1 VIRLPTSLQRGK
13 RAHLAG
19 ASVVA
24 TAFGITLLLGHGQV
38 TLAAVLA
45 EGEGPVVGLLDSQ
58 IAWGV
63 ILLAVGLVAFAGVV
77 IGERVEQVAFGVTIG
92 ATVARAL
99 AYLAQIGYSLWSPA
113 PDEVAGAV
121 TGFLLWAWATWN
133 LWIATGDRRRGL
145 ADPADPAMQLT
156 PRKAP
161 P

>member
-1 VIRLPTSLQRGK
+1 MIRVPTSLQRGK

-38 TLAAVLA
+38 TLAAALA

-58 IAWGV
+58 IGWGIV
-63 ILLAVGLVAFAGVV
+63 LLAVGLVGFAGVV
-77 IGERVEQVAFGVTIG
+77 IGERAEQIAFGVTIG

-99 AYLAQIGYSLWSPA
+99 AYLAQIVYALWSTA

-121 TGFLLWAWATWN
+121 TGFLLWGWATWN
-133 LWIATGDRRRGL
+133 LWIATADRRRGL
-145 ADPADPAMQLT
+145 ADPADPDMQLR
-156 PRKAP
+156 PREAP